1 MFQVFF
7 GCPKPYTRESS
18 EKSENEETSPLL
30 GNASGLNDGRGDYG
44 GIANERDS
52 LLRVNS
58 RVQSRNAS
66 ALHRHPSFHDSQ
78 FSRLLDVQD
87 QYDGKLATEG
97 DTSLSHD
104 DPITGALWGK
114 SARSQIAS
122 IWFWLAQAFLVC
134 YMLRINF
141 YIATVADQVLYY
153 TSDPELAARLTDAFV
168 LLLPLAGVA
177 SIPLVGYL
185 LDRCSSA
192 AAFLSLLALG
202 LVFGVG
208 TLTSS
213 VTAQLIGIVA
223 FVVMRPLMYT
233 AVSDYFTKVI
243 GIETFG
249 TVYGLANATSGVFT
263 LVQYAFDYAVKR
275 PLHGNYT

>member
-1 MFQVFF
+1 M
-7 GCPKPYTRESS
+7 
-18 EKSENEETSPLL
+18 
-30 GNASGLNDGRGDYG
+30 
-44 GIANERDS
+44 
-52 LLRVNS
+52 
-58 RVQSRNAS
+58 
-66 ALHRHPSFHDSQ
+66 
-78 FSRLLDVQD
+78 LDFQD
-87 QYDGKLATEG
+87 QYDGKLGGGVDANI
-97 DTSLSHD
+97 SHD

-122 IWFWLAQAFLVC
+122 LWFWLAQAFLVC

-153 TSDPELAARLTDAFV
+153 TSDSELAARLTDAFV

-202 LVFGVG
+202 LVFGLG

-213 VTAQLIGIVA
+213 ATAQLIGIVA